1 MAVMIVTATEYHA
14 HSENRGSGTDIDW
27 RGINHRSGINDRR
40 GLDIDRLLHHDWLL
54 DDHRLLLHDDLLRLR
69 NRRDRLLDH
78 GGGCLNWSLSYD
90 YLLLHGGR
98 LINDRRC
105 GLNDYGR
112 GRHNGCRSY
121 INRGWF
127 KRFGNE

>member
-78 GGGCLNWSLSYD
+78 GCSGCLNWSLSYD
-90 YLLLHGGR
+90 YLLHGSG
-98 LINDRRC
+98 LVNNDRRR
-105 GLNDYGR
+105 LDDYGR
-112 GRHNGCRSY
+112 GCHNRCRGY
-121 INRGWF
+121 INGRWF
-127 KRFGNE
+127 KRFGDE